1 MVKADYKRDYYA
13 DLDLPNTADPE
24 VIKKRFRELGMKRH
38 AHSCQQS
45 RKLTISSQAIPS
57 GQKSG

>member
-24 VIKKRFRELGMKRH
+24 TIKKRFRELGQTLPIIFSML
-38 AHSCQQS
+38 
-45 RKLTISSQAIPS
+45 KLT
-57 GQKSG
+57 

>member
-24 VIKKRFRELGMKRH
+24 VIKKRFRELGMKTH
-38 AHSCQQS
+38 TSSSEQP
-45 RKLTISSQAIPS
+45 RKLTISSQAIPP
-57 GQKSG
+57 